1 MSTATK
7 NPKKKPTT
15 GSSKIQPLGDR
26 VVVERELAEE
36 RTAGGIVLPD
46 SAKDKP
52 SRGTV
57 IAIGDGR
64 LLDDGKRGK
73 LQVKIGDKVLFTSYA
88 PEVIKLNDEEL
99 LLMREEDILAVI
111 EG

>member
-7 NPKKKPTT
+7 TKTKKP
-15 GSSKIQPLGDR
+15 GSGSFKLQPLGDR
-26 VVVERELAEE
+26 VVVEREEAESK
-36 RTAGGIVLPD
+36 TAGGIVLPD

-64 LLDDGKRGK
+64 LLDSGERSK
-73 LQVKIGDKVLFTSYA
+73 LQVKVGDKVLFTSYA
-88 PEVIKLNDEEL
+88 PETIKLGEDEL

>member
-7 NPKKKPTT
+7 AKKK
-15 GSSKIQPLGDR
+15 SSDVKIQPLGDR
-26 VVVERELAEE
+26 VVVEREVSESK
-36 RTAGGIVLPD
+36 TAGGIVLPE

-64 LLDDGKRGK
+64 LLDDGSRSKP
-73 LQVKIGDKVLFTSYA
+73 QVKVGDHVLFTSYA
-88 PEVIKLNDEEL
+88 PEVIKINDEEL

-111 EG
+111 E

>member
-7 NPKKKPTT
+7 SHKKRS
-15 GSSKIQPLGDR
+15 GDGLKIQPLGDR
-26 VVVERELAEE
+26 VVVEREASED

-57 IAIGDGR
+57 MAIGDGR
-64 LLDDGKRGK
+64 LLDDGSRSK
-73 LQVKIGDKVLFTSYA
+73 LQVRVGDKVLFTSYA
-88 PEVIKLNDEEL
+88 PESIKINDEEL

-111 EG
+111 E

>member
-1 MSTATK
+1 MSTMTK
-7 NPKKKPTT
+7 PRKKANE
-15 GSSKIQPLGDR
+15 GSLKIQPLGDR
-26 VVVERELAEE
+26 VVVEREESE
-36 RTAGGIVLPD
+36 SKTAGGIVLPD

-57 IAIGDGR
+57 IAIGDGK
-64 LLDDGKRGK
+64 LLDDGTRSK

-88 PEVIKLNDEEL
+88 PETIKINDQEL

-111 EG
+111 E